1 VEAFLA
7 ASRLGNFEALLTM
20 LDPDAVL
27 RADRAAVEGAAVN
40 SDRGAPLLAP
50 QVRGARA
57 VAMALAGR
65 ATAAKVALIDGIPG
79 AVWAPGGR
87 PRAVFAF
94 RVIGTTTPRSRSSW
108 IPPWWRH
115 CRSRYCEQAISG
127 GVPCL
132 SAPSAC
138 RSKRRSG

>member
-1 VEAFLA
+1 VVEAFLA
-7 ASRLGNFEALLTM
+7 ASRLGNFEALVTM

-27 RADRAAVEGAAVN
+27 RADRAAVKTAAAN
-40 SDRGAPLLAP
+40 RDRGAPLLAP

-65 ATAAKVALIDGIPG
+65 ATAAKVALIDGTPG

-94 RVIGTTTPRSRSSW
+94 RVVGNTIAEIEIVTDPAVVAGL
-108 IPPWWRH
+108 
-115 CRSRYCEQAISG
+115 Q
-127 GVPCL
+127 VQVL
-132 SAPSAC
+132 
-138 RSKRRSG
+138 